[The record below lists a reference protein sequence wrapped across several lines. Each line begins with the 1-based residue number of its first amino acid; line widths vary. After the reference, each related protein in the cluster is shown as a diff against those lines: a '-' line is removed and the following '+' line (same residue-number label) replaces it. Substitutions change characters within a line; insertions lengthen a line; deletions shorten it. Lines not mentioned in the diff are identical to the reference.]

1 MWTVMSVVFRLA
13 ARDGFLDVNP
23 CAGGEMLYAGTRVD
37 TIWSSPQVGAFLAQ
51 HKFRYMRLPLIIAL
65 WTGQREGDVLRLK
78 WGQYD
83 GNTIKLSQRKGRR
96 KGKQGKASIVIPVAE
111 PLKAALDAELAARKA
126 AKVSPLKIE
135 EQTICLT
142 SEGEAW
148 QEGRK
153 GYTGFIHMFS
163 EARKA
168 AGIDGVSF
176 GDLRGTAVTRL
187 ALAG

>member
-1 MWTVMSVVFRLA
+1 
-13 ARDGFLDVNP
+13 
-23 CAGGEMLYAGTRVD
+23 
-37 TIWSSPQVGAFLAQ
+37 
-51 HKFRYMRLPLIIAL
+51 
-65 WTGQREGDVLRLK
+65 VLRLK

-83 GNTIKLSQRKGRR
+83 GNTIKLSQSKGRR
-96 KGKQGKASIVIPVAE
+96 KGKQGKASTVVIPVAE
-111 PLKAALDAELAARKA
+111 RLKAALDAELAARKA

-135 EQTICLT
+135 DQTICLT
-142 SEGEAW
+142 SQGEAW

-153 GYTGFIHMFS
+153 GYTGFIRMIS

-187 ALAG
+187 ALAGCTVPEICAITGHSHEDATASSRPTTCTAIRRLPGTRSQARGLSILTLVPAWSLNPTCTFSPSTPRWRSR

>member
-1 MWTVMSVVFRLA
+1 MPAER
-13 ARDGFLDVNP
+13 
-23 CAGGEMLYAGTRVD
+23 AGTQFGPRP
-37 TIWSSPQVGAFLAQ
+37 SSS
-51 HKFRYMRLPLIIAL
+51 RL
-65 WTGQREGDVLRLK
+65 R
-78 WGQYD
+78 
-83 GNTIKLSQRKGRR
+83 
-96 KGKQGKASIVIPVAE
+96 E

-135 EQTICLT
+135 DQTICLT

-187 ALAG
+187 ALAGCTVPETCAIRAQPRGRQPHPPGALSAPRSADCLDAIRKLETYQVRLAIA

>member
-1 MWTVMSVVFRLA
+1 
-13 ARDGFLDVNP
+13 
-23 CAGGEMLYAGTRVD
+23 
-37 TIWSSPQVGAFLAQ
+37 
-51 HKFRYMRLPLIIAL
+51 
-65 WTGQREGDVLRLK
+65 
-78 WGQYD
+78 
-83 GNTIKLSQRKGRR
+83 
-96 KGKQGKASIVIPVAE
+96 
-111 PLKAALDAELAARKA
+111 LKAALDAELAARKA
-126 AKVSPLKIE
+126 AKVSPLRIE
-135 EQTICLT
+135 DQTICLT

-187 ALAG
+187 ALAGCTVPEICPSPDTATRTPTASCRPTTCTAIRRSPGTRSANSRPIRSASPPRELQNALQNAHSVLAGGTRFLQ